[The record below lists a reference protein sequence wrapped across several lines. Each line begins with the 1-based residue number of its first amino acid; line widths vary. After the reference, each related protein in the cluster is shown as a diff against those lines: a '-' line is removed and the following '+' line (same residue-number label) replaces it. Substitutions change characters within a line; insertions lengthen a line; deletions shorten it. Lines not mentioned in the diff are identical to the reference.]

1 MPKINFTLK
10 KAASKNPKI
19 DLKFTNKLLLYCGF
33 HYICSHF
40 KTLMK
45 KKLKVGFW
53 EFIARVVLKNR
64 IAILGLIFLI
74 TLFLG
79 LQWKNI
85 RFSFTEANLLPDNN
99 IVNTEYNSFLD
110 KFGEEGNLIV
120 VGVKDD
126 AFFTPKVFSA
136 WNKLMSEFKS
146 QKEIDLVVSVSDLKK
161 LQKNEAIES
170 FELVPFV
177 DQSKTANQA
186 YLDSIKKDL
195 FEKMPFYEGL
205 LFNNKGTIR
214 SAIYMDKKIVNTAA
228 RKDYILNDF
237 IPKIEAFEKETGVDL
252 RVSGMPY
259 IRTLNA
265 KSITDEISL
274 FIGASLFITSL
285 IFFFFFRS
293 FRATLISMIIVI
305 IGVMWTFGLLG
316 LFHYE
321 ITVLTAIVPSLVIVI
336 GIPNCIFLTNKY
348 QQEFRAHGN
357 KARALQRVITKV
369 GTATLM
375 TNLTT
380 AAGFATFI
388 ITQSELLKEF
398 GIISSLSIIALFFL
412 CLIVIPIYYSYQPVP
427 KAKHL
432 EHLSRNY
439 TKVFITWIEKT
450 VKYNR
455 RYVYAVAIFLF
466 LISSIGALK
475 IKTSGSL
482 IEDMPKKTGFFQD
495 ILFFEKEFNGVMP
508 LEITVDTERK
518 KGVMKLSTMKK
529 MDELQKTIEEIPEL
543 SKPISI
549 LNLVKYSK
557 QAYYNGNPDY
567 YELPTS
573 QEQSFILGYAKNGT
587 KGSKE
592 NIMKSYVDSTG
603 QVARI
608 TTFMKDI
615 GTGNMSKIE
624 DKLWSKINTIF
635 PKDRYKVVMTGKA
648 LVFEKGTKYLLDNL
662 VSSLLFAVFLISLL
676 MVFMFRSFKM
686 VVVSLIPNLLPL
698 MITAG
703 LMGYFGIP
711 LKPST
716 ILVFSIAFGLSVD
729 DTIHFLAQYRQE
741 LTQNNWKIKKSVFAT
756 IKESG
761 ISMFYTSVV
770 LFAGF
775 SVFMLSDFG
784 GTVAL
789 GGLVAITLAFGM
801 LSNLMLLPCLVLT
814 LNKSLAN
821 EQEFIEPKIDVLDHL
836 DELEE
841 NN

>member
-1 MPKINFTLK
+1 
-10 KAASKNPKI
+10 
-19 DLKFTNKLLLYCGF
+19 
-33 HYICSHF
+33 
-40 KTLMK
+40 MK
-45 KKLKVGFW
+45 KRLKVGFW
-53 EFIARVVLKNR
+53 EFIARIVLKNR
-64 IAILGLIFLI
+64 LAILCVILII
-74 TLFLG
+74 TIFLG

-85 RFSFTEANLLPDNN
+85 QFSFTEANLLPDDNN
-99 IVNTEYNSFLD
+99 VNKEYNAFLD

-126 AFFTPKVFSA
+126 AFFTPKSFAA
-136 WNKLMSEFKS
+136 WNKLMTEIKA
-146 QKEIDLVVSVSDLKK
+146 QKEVDLVVSINDLKQLK
-161 LQKNEAIES
+161 KNDSLQT

-177 DQSKTANQA
+177 DVQKTTDKS
-186 YLDSIKKDL
+186 YLQSIKKDL
-195 FEKMPFYEGL
+195 FQNMPFYEGL
-205 LFNNKGTIR
+205 LFNKKNGSIR
-214 SAIYMDKKIVNTAA
+214 SAIYLDKKIVNTAH
-228 RKDYILNDF
+228 RKDYIVSDF
-237 IPKIEAFEKETGVDL
+237 IPKIEAFEKETGIDL

-265 KSITDEISL
+265 MSILNEISL
-274 FIGASLFITSL
+274 FIGASLLLTSL

-293 FRATLISMIIVI
+293 FRATLIAILIVV

-316 LFHYE
+316 LFHYQ
-321 ITVLTAIVPSLVIVI
+321 ITVLTALVPTLVIVI

-348 QQEFRAHGN
+348 QQEYSAHGN
-357 KARALQRVITKV
+357 KAKALQRVITKV

-388 ITQSELLKEF
+388 ITSSELLKEF
-398 GIISSLSIIALFFL
+398 GIISSLSIISLFFL

-432 EHLSRNY
+432 EHLNRNY
-439 TKVFITWIEKT
+439 TLVFITWIEKT
-450 VKYNR
+450 VKHNR
-455 RYVYAVAIFLF
+455 RYVYIVAIFLF
-466 LISSIGALK
+466 LVSIMGALK

-482 IEDMPKKTGFFQD
+482 IEDMPKNTSFYKD
-495 ILFFEKEFNGVMP
+495 IVFFENEFEGIMP
-508 LEITVDTERK
+508 LEITVDTKRK
-518 KGVMKLSTMKK
+518 KGVMKLSTLRK
-529 MDELQKTIEEIPEL
+529 MDEFQETIEEIPEL

-573 QEQSFILGYAKNGT
+573 QEQSFILSYAKNA
-587 KGSKE
+587 SKNSKN

-608 TTFMKDI
+608 TTFMRDI
-615 GTGNMSKIE
+615 GTGNMAKIE
-624 DKLWSKINTIF
+624 DKLWEKANKVF
-635 PKDRYKVVMTGKA
+635 PKDRYNVVMTGKA
-648 LVFEKGTKYLLDNL
+648 LVFEKGTQYLLDNL
-662 VSSLLFAVFLISLL
+662 VSSLLFAVLLISLL

-741 LTQNNWKIKKSVFAT
+741 LAHNNWKIKKSVFAT
-756 IKESG
+756 IRESG

-789 GGLVAITLAFGM
+789 GGLIAITLAFGM

-821 EQEFIEPKIDVLDHL
+821 KQEFIEPKIDILQHNK
-836 DELEE
+836 EE
-841 NN
+841 DDLMKPL

>member
-1 MPKINFTLK
+1 
-10 KAASKNPKI
+10 
-19 DLKFTNKLLLYCGF
+19 
-33 HYICSHF
+33 
-40 KTLMK
+40 MK
-45 KKLKVGFW
+45 KRLKVGFW
-53 EFIARVVLKNR
+53 EFIARIVLKNR
-64 IAILGLIFLI
+64 LAILCVILII
-74 TLFLG
+74 TIFLG

-85 RFSFTEANLLPDNN
+85 QFSFTEANLLPYDNN
-99 IVNTEYNSFLD
+99 VNKEYNAFLD

-126 AFFTPKVFSA
+126 AFFTPKSFAA
-136 WNKLMSEFKS
+136 WNKLMTEIKA
-146 QKEIDLVVSVSDLKK
+146 QKEVDLVVSINDLKQLK
-161 LQKNEAIES
+161 KNDSLQT

-177 DQSKTANQA
+177 DVQKTTDKN
-186 YLDSIKKDL
+186 YLQSIKKDL
-195 FEKMPFYEGL
+195 FQNMPFYEGL
-205 LFNNKGTIR
+205 LFNKKNGSIR
-214 SAIYMDKKIVNTAA
+214 SAIYLDKKIVNTAH
-228 RKDYILNDF
+228 RKDYIVSDF
-237 IPKIEAFEKETGVDL
+237 IPKIEAFEKETGIDL

-265 KSITDEISL
+265 MSILNEISL
-274 FIGASLFITSL
+274 FIGASLLLTSL

-293 FRATLISMIIVI
+293 FRATLIAILIVV

-316 LFHYE
+316 FFHYQ
-321 ITVLTAIVPSLVIVI
+321 ITVLTALVPTLVIVI

-348 QQEFRAHGN
+348 QQEYSAHGN
-357 KARALQRVITKV
+357 KAKALQRVITKV

-388 ITQSELLKEF
+388 ITSSELLKEF
-398 GIISSLSIIALFFL
+398 GIISSLSIVSLFFL

-432 EHLSRNY
+432 EHLNRNY
-439 TKVFITWIEKT
+439 TRVFITWIEKT

-455 RYVYAVAIFLF
+455 RYVYIVAIFLF
-466 LISSIGALK
+466 LVSIMGALK

-482 IEDMPKKTGFFQD
+482 IEDMPKNTSFYKD
-495 ILFFEKEFNGVMP
+495 IVFFENEFEGIMP
-508 LEITVDTERK
+508 LEITVDTKRK
-518 KGVMKLSTMKK
+518 KGVMKLSTLRK
-529 MDELQKTIEEIPEL
+529 MDEFQETIEEIPEL

-573 QEQSFILGYAKNGT
+573 QEQSFILSYAKNA
-587 KGSKE
+587 SKNSKN

-608 TTFMKDI
+608 TTFMRDI
-615 GTGNMSKIE
+615 GTGNMAKIE
-624 DKLWSKINTIF
+624 DKLWEKANKVF
-635 PKDRYKVVMTGKA
+635 PKDRYDVVMTGKA
-648 LVFEKGTKYLLDNL
+648 LVFEKGTQYLLDNL
-662 VSSLLFAVFLISLL
+662 VSSLLFAVLLISLL

-741 LTQNNWKIKKSVFAT
+741 LAHNNWKIKKSVFAT
-756 IKESG
+756 IRESG

-789 GGLVAITLAFGM
+789 GGLIAITLAFGM

-821 EQEFIEPKIDVLDHL
+821 KQEFIEPKIDILQHNK
-836 DELEE
+836 EE
-841 NN
+841 DDLTKPL

>member
-1 MPKINFTLK
+1 MVFTTF
-10 KAASKNPKI
+10 AAIFNSFMKN
-19 DLKFTNKLLLYCGF
+19 
-33 HYICSHF
+33 
-40 KTLMK
+40 
-45 KKLKVGFW
+45 KLKVGFW
-53 EFIARVVLKNR
+53 EFIARIVLKNR
-64 IAILGLIFLI
+64 LFILGVILLMTVFLA
-74 TLFLG
+74 

-99 IVNTEYNSFLD
+99 IINTEYNAFLE

-126 AFFTPKVFSA
+126 AFFTPKAFAA
-136 WNKLMSEFKS
+136 WDKLMTDFKS
-146 QKEIDLVVSVSDLKK
+146 NAEVDLVVSISDLKK
-161 LQKNEAIES
+161 LQKNDSIQS
-170 FELVPFV
+170 FELLPFV
-177 DQSKTANQA
+177 DQHKIANPA
-186 YLDSIKKDL
+186 YLKSIQKDL
-195 FEKMPFYEGL
+195 FENMPFYEGL
-205 LFNNKGTIR
+205 LFNKKNGTIR
-214 SAIYMDKKIVNTAA
+214 SAIYLDKKIVNTPQ

-237 IPKIEAFEKETGVDL
+237 IPKIEAFEKETGIDL

-274 FIGASLFITSL
+274 FIGASLLVTSL

-293 FRATLISMIIVI
+293 FRATLISITIVV

-321 ITVLTAIVPSLVIVI
+321 ITVLTALVPSLVIVI

-348 QQEFRAHGN
+348 QQEYSAHGN

-388 ITQSELLKEF
+388 ITNSELLKEF
-398 GIISSLSIIALFFL
+398 GIISSLSIISLFFL

-439 TKVFITWIEKT
+439 TKVFMNWIEKT

-455 RYVYAVAIFLF
+455 RYVYVVAIFLF
-466 LISSIGALK
+466 LVSSIGAFK

-482 IEDMPKKTGFFQD
+482 IEDMPKNTGFYKD
-495 ILFFEKEFNGVMP
+495 ILFFENEFEGIMP
-508 LEITVDTERK
+508 LEITVDTKRK
-518 KGVMKLSTMKK
+518 KGVMKLSTLRK
-529 MDELQKTIEEIPEL
+529 MDDFQETIEEIPEL

-557 QAYYNGNPDY
+557 QAYYNGNPEY

-573 QEQSFILGYAKNGT
+573 QEQSFILSYAKNAT
-587 KGSKE
+587 KNSKD
-592 NIMKSYVDSTG
+592 NLMKSYVDSTG

-608 TTFMKDI
+608 TTFMRDI
-615 GTGNMSKIE
+615 GTGNMAKIE
-624 DKLWSKINTIF
+624 TKLWEKANKIF
-635 PKDRYKVVMTGKA
+635 PKDRYNVVMTGKA

-676 MVFMFRSFKM
+676 MIFMFRSFKM
-686 VVVSLIPNLLPL
+686 VVISLIPNLLPL

-741 LTQNNWKIKKSVFAT
+741 LTRNNWKIKKSVFAT
-756 IKESG
+756 LKEAG

-784 GTVAL
+784 GTIAL

-821 EQEFIEPKIDVLDHL
+821 KQEFIEPKIDILSNIEE
-836 DELEE
+836 DESTDL
-841 NN
+841 